1 MSKKAPSPF
10 VYERTYD
17 LTSYDESIL
26 KKYNLTSGIYK
37 YVGSSSKY
45 NLTARNSSLKYDVLN
60 NTKFV
65 NKKLKEFLNN
75 LILFYKDE
83 LKIELEKIYDDVF
96 YRSSKLLEYC
106 KTLEEARQK
115 EFNLINKYH
124 VMSLLRTVDMK
135 KMIILSTKDGGLK
148 EIIRC
153 DSVSIEGKNKDKLIT
168 ESLASITLSF
178 DLKNYTVNFKIND
191 IIEIDKEKNTQ
202 SLVAESVLKKI

>member
-17 LTSYDESIL
+17 LTNYDESIL
-26 KKYNLTSGIYK
+26 KKYTLERAIYK

-60 NTKFV
+60 DTKFV

-75 LILFYKDE
+75 LISFYKEE
-83 LKIELEKIYDDVF
+83 LKIELEKIYDDIF
-96 YRSSKLLEYC
+96 YKNSKLLEYC

-124 VMSLLRTVDMK
+124 VRSLLRTVDMK

-148 EIIRC
+148 ETLKGNSI
-153 DSVSIEGKNKDKLIT
+153 SIEGKSKDKLII
-168 ESLASITLSF
+168 EDLASITFTF
-178 DLKNYTVNFKIND
+178 DLKNGTAKFKIND
-191 IIEIDKEKNTQ
+191 IIEKDKKNT
-202 SLVAESVLKKI
+202 SESANTEALTKN